1 MATLQKIRN
10 RSALLIG
17 IVGLALLS
25 FVASDPLQFFQS
37 QANASRQ
44 YVGEIYGK
52 PIKIQEFEQYYNEV
66 LNAVT
71 MGQNI
76 QSLTDQ
82 QMAQLRDEAWQL
94 FITNKLIEQETQKLG
109 LTVTDE
115 ELKAEIREGK
125 NEVLARTP
133 FTGANGRFDY
143 GALQQFLLQYEQM
156 TANPT
161 PEMAS
166 YIEGYTKLYNY
177 WLFLEKDLKRNLL
190 YQKYFSLLDNSFVPN
205 PVSAKA
211 YYDGRVAQSKLLVAA
226 LPYRSIP
233 DSTIQISNS
242 DMKAKYE
249 EMKNR
254 FESQAETRDYKYI
267 SVRVTPS
274 TEDRAA
280 LEDEM
285 DEYAE
290 KLATTTEINRVV
302 RDSKSMRPY
311 VNLALSKNYFDTDIS
326 QRLDTMEVGEQSVP
340 YFNYRDNTYNIVRL
354 LGKENT
360 PDSIQFRTIVIAG
373 YDAAA
378 MKKTTDSIYTALN
391 NGAIFDSVAVK
402 YGQSGQK
409 NWFTSRQYEQ
419 GPLTGEELKLIK
431 SILAIPTNKTEIVE
445 TANGNYIIQVLD
457 RRAMSAKYNAAVI
470 KRQFTF
476 SNETYE
482 KAYNAFSNFVAGNPT
497 AAQLIA
503 NADSCGYSVVDQKNM
518 PNTIYNVAQLDG
530 TRDAVRWIFNENTEV
545 GDISPLYECGSKDA
559 MLVVTLTGIHP
570 KGFAS
575 LEDVNDLIRMEV
587 LKDKKAAILS
597 EKLAGIKDPKDAAS
611 IEGATVDSLSNVTF
625 NANAYVPFMST
636 SEPVL
641 SGVAATL
648 EPNQVSAPV
657 KGMSGVYLVKQL
669 GQTYSNEKYDKNK
682 EEEASAD
689 RYANMARASFIRDL
703 LKKADVQDNRYLFY

>member
-37 QANASRQ
+37 RANASRQ
-44 YVGEIYGK
+44 HVGEIYGD

-71 MGQNI
+71 MGQNL

-82 QMAQLRDEAWQL
+82 QSAQLRDEAWQL
-94 FITNKLIEQETQKLG
+94 FITNKLIEHEAQKLG

-133 FTGANGRFDY
+133 FSGANGRFDY

-161 PEMAS
+161 PEMVS
-166 YIEGYTKLYNY
+166 YIEEYTKLYNY

-190 YQKYFSLLDNSFVPN
+190 YQKYFSLLENSFLAN

-211 YYDGRVAQSKLLVAA
+211 YYDGRSAQSKLLVAG
-226 LPYRSIP
+226 LPYRSIA

-242 DMKAKYE
+242 DLKAKYE
-249 EMKNR
+249 ELKNR

-267 SVRVTPS
+267 AVRVTPS
-274 TEDRAA
+274 DEDRAA
-280 LEDEM
+280 LEEEM

-290 KLATTTEINRVV
+290 KLAQTTEVNRVV
-302 RDSKSMRPY
+302 RDSKSLRPY
-311 VNLALSKNYFDTDIS
+311 VNLALSKTYFGTDIS
-326 QRLDTMEVGEQSVP
+326 QRLDTMAVGEQTVP
-340 YFNYRDNTYNIVRL
+340 YFSYRDNTYNIVKL

-360 PDSIQFRTIVIAG
+360 PDSIQFRSIVIAG
-373 YDAAA
+373 YDTEA

-402 YGQSGQK
+402 YGQTGQK

-419 GPLTGEELKLIK
+419 GPMTGDELKLIK
-431 SILAIPTNKTEIVE
+431 SVLAIPTNKTEIVE
-445 TANGNYIIQVLD
+445 TPNGNYIIQVLD
-457 RRAMSAKYNAAVI
+457 RRAMSEKYNAAVI
-470 KRQFTF
+470 KRQLTF

-497 AAQLIA
+497 AAQIEA
-503 NADSCGYSVVDQKNM
+503 HADSCGYMLLDQKNV
-518 PNTIYNVAQLDG
+518 PNTIHNVAQLEG
-530 TRDAVRWIFNENTEV
+530 TRDAVRWLFNKDTEI
-545 GDISPLYECGSKDA
+545 GDVSPLYECGGKDA
-559 MLVVTLTGIHP
+559 MLVLTLSAIHP
-570 KGFAS
+570 KGYATLDGVS
-575 LEDVNDLIRMEV
+575 DIIRMEV

-597 EKLAGIKDPKDAAS
+597 EKLAAAGDPSKAQS
-611 IEGATVDSLSNVTF
+611 IEGVSVDTLQNVTF
-625 NANAYVPFMST
+625 NANAYVPFTGS
-636 SEPVL
+636 SEASL

-648 EPNQVSAPV
+648 TKGHVSAPI
-657 KGMSGVYLVKQL
+657 KGTAGVYLIQQL
-669 GQTYSNEKYDKNK
+669 GQTYSSEQYNAEK
-682 EEEASAD
+682 EESALAN
-689 RYANMARASFIRDL
+689 RYATMARTTFMRDL
-703 LKKADVQDNRYLFY
+703 LKNADVQDNRYLFY